1 MSQTN
6 LVPDRSLAFE
16 NRVQIQPTRARQ
28 TDAPASPFRDV
39 LAGGVSVLMSGAEI
53 ATHVLGTPTLAAAV
67 QQAGANA
74 TSALSG
80 AGAAAGAMS
89 GLTSRGAVVGT
100 PSTLATATPAT
111 TTPGLATSGVS
122 DASDMAQMEAMQR
135 ESQVFNLQLLDLQEQ
150 VQQEN
155 RHFTTISNVLRAK
168 HDTAKAAVSNIR
180 A

>member
-39 LAGGVSVLMSGAEI
+39 LAGGVSVLMGGAEI

-74 TSALSG
+74 TSALTG
-80 AGAAAGAMS
+80 AGAGAVASS

-100 PSTLATATPAT
+100 PSTPAT